1 MVVLQRSSSGIGD
14 AVMMQPLIERLSQDN
29 HGDFGLVTKFP
40 DLFKGMYPLHD
51 TPPEF
56 AEVIDV
62 GDPCPCS
69 RYENET
75 EKIEKGRVQLFLE
88 HCGYGYNGQTPELK
102 LTSEELSLSEEIK
115 KEHGVQI
122 GLSTTS
128 AAYRNKLDGWRDYP
142 YPEALAKELSS
153 LGRVVWIHTE
163 PLMTKYAEDFK
174 GTLRDLMVR
183 IKSLDLM
190 VAVDTAAVHIAG
202 ALGTTVYGLFG
213 PTDPELRIK
222 SYPSSFWL
230 PKYQKC
236 GRAYCWYDP
245 CKWRFCLQSLKPK
258 TIQKKV
264 KVLLN
269 G

>member
-1 MVVLQRSSSGIGD
+1 MVVLQRVSPGIGD
-14 AVMMQPLIERLSQDN
+14 AIMMQPLIENLYRDN
-29 HGDFGLVTKFP
+29 HKDFGLVTKFP
-40 DLFKGMYPLHD
+40 DLFRGMYPIYD

-62 GDPCPCS
+62 DDPCPCS
-69 RYENET
+69 LYESEV
-75 EKIEKGRVQLFLE
+75 KVIKKGRTQLFLE
-88 HCGYGYNGQTPELK
+88 SGGYTY
-102 LTSEELSLSEEIK
+102 K
-115 KEHGVQI
+115 KEAPRLELTAVEQGKAEEFKGEQGVQI

-128 AAYRNKLDGWRDYP
+128 AAYGNVLDGWRDYP
-142 YPEALAKELSS
+142 YPEALAKSLSS
-153 LGRVVWIHTE
+153 LGHVVWMHTE
-163 PLMTKYAEDFK
+163 SLHSKYAEDFK
-174 GTLRDLMVR
+174 GSLRDLMIR
-183 IKSLDLM
+183 IKSLDIM

-202 ALGTTVYGLFG
+202 ALGVTVYGLFG
-213 PTDPELRIK
+213 PTDPALRIADYT
-222 SYPSSFWL
+222 STFWL
-230 PKYQKC
+230 PKYEKC